1 MTRALDPKPS
11 QAGLSEAS
19 CATLRTCTML
29 LKAALLGGGHAAP
42 EPEPEPQ
49 PAPEAEPEPEPEPGV
64 EAGVEGVAKGLA
76 KGSAKGT
83 TAGVAAGVAA
93 GAALVRL
100 TTSGEESRLW
110 CCARRMAAWMC
121 MHMVRCVLSRAH
133 AHAHAHMHKHKHMH
147 MHMHMHMCMCM
158 HMYMHTWRVAPGRC
172 TGCQRR
178 SASRAPAV
186 RLCSAQRAAAR
197 SPRCSPG

>member
-1 MTRALDPKPS
+1 VTRALDPKPS

-42 EPEPEPQ
+42 EPEPEP
-49 PAPEAEPEPEPEPGV
+49 EPGV

-93 GAALVRL
+93 GAAAKGGGGGGGGV
-100 TTSGEESRLW
+100 TPT
-110 CCARRMAAWMC
+110 A
-121 MHMVRCVLSRAH
+121 
-133 AHAHAHMHKHKHMH
+133 
-147 MHMHMHMCMCM
+147 
-158 HMYMHTWRVAPGRC
+158 
-172 TGCQRR
+172 
-178 SASRAPAV
+178 SA
-186 RLCSAQRAAAR
+186 
-197 SPRCSPG
+197 